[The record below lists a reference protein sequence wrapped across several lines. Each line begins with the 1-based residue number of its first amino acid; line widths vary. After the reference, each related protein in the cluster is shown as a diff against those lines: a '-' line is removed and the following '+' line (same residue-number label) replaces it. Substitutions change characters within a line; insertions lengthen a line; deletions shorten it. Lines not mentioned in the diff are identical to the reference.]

1 MTDLSMY
8 RRNALAEVP
17 ADQLLLRLYERAI
30 TDMDDAER
38 AMRDGARMAWIE
50 AINHARAIVVELQL
64 ALDHTVAPALA
75 RSLHEAYAWMRLQL
89 GVASR
94 AADIDLLRAVRA
106 VTAQLYETWRQVV
119 ELAHAAE
126 APSVAQGGAA

>member
-64 ALDHTVAPALA
+64 ALDPSVAPALA
-75 RSLHEAYAWMRLQL
+75 RSLHQAYAWMRLQL
-89 GVASR
+89 TVASR
-94 AADIDLLRAVRA
+94 AADIELLRAVRA
-106 VTAQLYETWRQVV
+106 VTVQLYETWRQVV
-119 ELAHAAE
+119 DLARPDAGAA
-126 APSVAQGGAA
+126 ATVGGAA